1 MSVFLKG
8 KENQR
13 IHAWYPGSLG
23 WNEKT
28 PQSGYGQ
35 ESREEKKETARG
47 SEDKQKEKK
56 EEEKQRDQK

>member
-28 PQSGYGQ
+28 PQSGFK
-35 ESREEKKETARG
+35 ESREGKKETARG